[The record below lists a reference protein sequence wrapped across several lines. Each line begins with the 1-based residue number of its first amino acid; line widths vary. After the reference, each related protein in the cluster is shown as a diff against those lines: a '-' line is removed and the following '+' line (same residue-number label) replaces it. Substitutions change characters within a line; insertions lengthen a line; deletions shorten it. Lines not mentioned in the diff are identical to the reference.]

1 MARKHG
7 ALLPEP
13 RIDTDRLVLDQALI
27 EALAAR
33 LSAGQDTAPDAASPD
48 ASTLALRALLAEADD
63 GHQAAML
70 RALWGR
76 IEARTGPSLVV
87 AGPAAGLLAADRFG
101 LSARAVAD
109 PEAALAAAAAGVHAL
124 IDIAAARPWWGQLLA
139 RPGLRIIAALPDDRQ
154 GLPRALRVAAAATGP
169 TGDDRTFWVTDA
181 RLPDSGVVEALLACG
196 FVARPLASAGGLKLF
211 MLAGYV
217 QAEDGRLSA
226 APGALKGVIGAA
238 PLF

>member
-7 ALLPEP
+7 ALLEEP
-13 RIDTDRLVLDQALI
+13 RVDTDWLVLDQALT
-27 EALAAR
+27 EALTAR
-33 LSAGQDTAPDAASPD
+33 LAAGSDASPD

-63 GHQAAML
+63 VHQAAML

-76 IEARTGPSLVV
+76 IDAHTGPALVV
-87 AGPAAGLLAADRFG
+87 SGPAAQLLAADRFG
-101 LSARAVAD
+101 LSVRAVAD
-109 PEAALAAAAAGVHAL
+109 ADAALVQAASGARAL
-124 IDIAAARPWWGQLLA
+124 IDLGGPRPWWGKLLA
-139 RPGLRIIAALPDDRQ
+139 RPELRVVAALPDDRH
-154 GLPRALRVAAAATGP
+154 GVPAALMVAASSTGP
-169 TGDDRTFWVTDA
+169 TGEDRTFWITDS
-181 RLPDSGVVEALLACG
+181 RSPDGRIVEALSSCG
-196 FVARPLASAGGLKLF
+196 FVAGPLASAGGLKLF

>member
-7 ALLPEP
+7 ALLEEP

-27 EALAAR
+27 EALTAR
-33 LSAGQDTAPDAASPD
+33 LAAGSETAPD
-48 ASTLALRALLAEADD
+48 ASTLALRALLAEAYDE
-63 GHQAAML
+63 HQAAML

-76 IEARTGPSLVV
+76 IEARGGPALVA
-87 AGPAAGLLAADRFG
+87 AGPAAQVLAADRFG
-101 LSARAVAD
+101 LSALVVAD
-109 PEAALAAAAAGVHAL
+109 PDAALAQVASGARAL
-124 IDIAAARPWWGQLLA
+124 IDVASPRPWWGKLLA
-139 RPGLRIIAALPDDRQ
+139 RPELGVVAALPDDRHS
-154 GLPRALRVAAAATGP
+154 LPTALMIAAVPGGP
-169 TGDDRTFWVTDA
+169 TGDDRTFWVTDSSLTDA
-181 RLPDSGVVEALLACG
+181 RIAEALSACG
-196 FVARPLASAGGLKLF
+196 FVARPLAAAGGLKLF

>member
-1 MARKHG
+1 MAKRHG
-7 ALLPEP
+7 ALLEEP
-13 RIDTDRLVLDQALI
+13 RIDTDRLKLDHALI
-27 EALAAR
+27 EALTAR
-33 LSAGQDTAPDAASPD
+33 LAAGDNATPD

-63 GHQAAML
+63 VHQAAML

-76 IEARTGPSLVV
+76 IEAHAGPAMVT

-109 PEAALAAAAAGVHAL
+109 PDAALTQVASGAHAL
-124 IDIAAARPWWGQLLA
+124 IDVASPRPWWGRLLA
-139 RPGLRIIAALPDDRQ
+139 RPELRVIASLPDDRH
-154 GLPRALRVAAAATGP
+154 GLPSALRVAAAPTGP
-169 TGDDRTFWVTDA
+169 TGEDRTFWVTDA
-181 RLPDSGVVEALLACG
+181 RLPDARIVAALSACG
-196 FVARPLASAGGLKLF
+196 FVALPLASAGGLKLF